1 MLGTEYRCTS
11 FMYWFSNSIWHCME
25 KGNVEWNALA
35 GFPHKLA
42 KLCRI
47 LDNGIYARVKT
58 GKHLSFECKFNKG
71 LREGD
76 AIAPL
81 LFNVVLETAVGRSKV
96 ETRWTIFG
104 KGSQIVAYAD
114 DVVIMGRILQDV
126 EEVFT
131 SLV

>member
-1 MLGTEYRCTS
+1 
-11 FMYWFSNSIWHCME
+11 
-25 KGNVEWNALA
+25 
-35 GFPHKLA
+35 
-42 KLCRI
+42 LCRI

-96 ETRWTIFG
+96 ETR
-104 KGSQIVAYAD
+104 
-114 DVVIMGRILQDV
+114 
-126 EEVFT
+126 
-131 SLV
+131 